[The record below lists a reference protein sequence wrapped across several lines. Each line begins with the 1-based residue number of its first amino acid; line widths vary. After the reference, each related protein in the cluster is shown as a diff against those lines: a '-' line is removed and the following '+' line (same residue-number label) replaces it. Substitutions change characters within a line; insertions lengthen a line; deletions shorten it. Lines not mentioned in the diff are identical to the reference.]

1 MSLKFEAEKARIK
14 ATAIMSETRDG
25 PFRLAANLMRPV
37 TVAVKMR
44 TSPLQKS
51 LRPAPSVNQTACFFC
66 IVPEKFNLQSWY

>member
-44 TSPLQKS
+44 ISPLQ
-51 LRPAPSVNQTACFFC
+51 
-66 IVPEKFNLQSWY
+66 